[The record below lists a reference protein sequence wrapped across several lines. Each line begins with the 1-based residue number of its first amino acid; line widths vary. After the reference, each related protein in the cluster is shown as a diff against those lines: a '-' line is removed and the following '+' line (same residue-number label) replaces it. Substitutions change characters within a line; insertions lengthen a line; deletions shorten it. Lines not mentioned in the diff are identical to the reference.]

1 LRVSGTMSPVV
12 LVTSRSFSSGNQDLL
27 AELMTADCSVI
38 AGPPDHDLDTLA
50 PLLAQAAYWIAGAG
64 PVTKDH
70 LDAAP
75 NLRLI
80 ARYGVGTE
88 AVDLATANARGV
100 LVTNTPGANAGAVA
114 DLAVGLMLAALRD
127 IPTGDRNI
135 RAGDWRV
142 RRSRQLGQLTVGVV
156 GLGRIGREVTTRLG
170 GFGST
175 VLAHDPYVSAEQIS
189 MLPVATVSLAELARR
204 SDVVTLHLPGEQ
216 TLVDSSFLALLKP
229 SAILVNT
236 ARAKLVDE
244 RAVAAAL
251 RTGRLDRY
259 ATDVLGGDGYGRPS
273 PLLADDLRDRTVLTP
288 HAGAQTVEAI
298 DLMGRGAV
306 DSVLAVMRGEQPANL
321 VLPAAVAT
329 APGDPR

>member
-1 LRVSGTMSPVV
+1 V
-12 LVTSRSFSSGNQDLL
+12 LVTSRSFSSGDQNLL
-27 AELMTADCSVI
+27 AELAAADCRVI
-38 AGPPDHDLDTLA
+38 TGRPDHDLASLA
-50 PLLAQAAYWIAGAG
+50 PLLAQATYRIAGTG
-64 PVTKDH
+64 PVTAGH

-75 NLRLI
+75 KLRLI

-88 AVDLATANARGV
+88 AVDLAAADARGV
-100 LVTNTPGANAGAVA
+100 LVTNTPGANTGAVA
-114 DLAVGLMLAALRD
+114 DLTVALILAALRD
-127 IPTGDRNI
+127 IPTGDRNV

-142 RRSRQLGQLTVGVV
+142 RRSRQLKQLTVGVV
-156 GLGRIGREVTTRLG
+156 GLGRIGREVTTRLA

-175 VLAHDPYVSAEQIS
+175 VLGHDPYVPAEQVS

-236 ARAKLVDE
+236 ARANLVDE
-244 RAVAAAL
+244 TAVAEAL

-259 ATDVLGGDGYGRPS
+259 ATDVLGGDGYGRPN
-273 PLLADDLRDRTVLTP
+273 PLLAEELRDRTVLTP
-288 HAGAQTVEAI
+288 HTGAQTVEAI

-329 APGDPR
+329 APGDVP

>member
-1 LRVSGTMSPVV
+1 MSPVV

-27 AELMTADCSVI
+27 AELMMAECSVI

-50 PLLAQAAYWIAGAG
+50 PLLAQAAYWIAGPG
-64 PVTKDH
+64 PVTRRH

-100 LVTNTPGANAGAVA
+100 LVTNTPGANTGAVA

-142 RRSRQLGQLTVGVV
+142 RRSRQLGQLTVGIV
-156 GLGRIGREVTTRLG
+156 GLGRIGREVTARLR

-175 VLAHDPYVSAEQIS
+175 VLGHDPFVSAEQIR
-189 MLPVATVSLAELARR
+189 MLPLALVSLAELARR
-204 SDVVTLHLPGEQ
+204 SDVVTLHLPGGQ
-216 TLVDSSFLALLKP
+216 TLVNSTFLALLKS

-236 ARAKLVDE
+236 ARANLVDE
-244 RAVAAAL
+244 TAVAEAL
-251 RTGRLDRY
+251 RTGHLHRY
-259 ATDVLGGDGYGRPS
+259 AADVLGGGHGKLN

-298 DLMGRGAV
+298 DRMGRGAV
-306 DSVLAVMRGEQPANL
+306 DAVLAVMHGEQPANL
-321 VLPAAVAT
+321 VLHSDTGAE
-329 APGDPR
+329 PGGDR